1 MKLPVGSPW
10 VEFLRAE
17 APSPPDRPSSLLC
30 TPICIRSRDLLNDRE
45 VKTAYTY
52 SSHLVGTEALY
63 IRIKGRSLKALYN

>member
-1 MKLPVGSPW
+1 MKLPVDSPW

-45 VKTAYTY
+45 GKPVYTY
-52 SSHLVGTEALY
+52 SRHLVAPEALVY
-63 IRIKGRSLKALYN
+63 KGAL